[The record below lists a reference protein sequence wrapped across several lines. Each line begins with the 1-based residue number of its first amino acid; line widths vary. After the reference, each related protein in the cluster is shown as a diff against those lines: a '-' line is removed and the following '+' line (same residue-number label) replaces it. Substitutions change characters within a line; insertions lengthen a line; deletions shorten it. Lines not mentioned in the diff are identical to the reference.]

1 MPKHTSDRNRQE
13 GSNLLAGV
21 LNQAEQGLRDLQN
34 GQTRIEINGGGV
46 FVVGRGREHTRL
58 DAIRA
63 ELSEL
68 ASRAG
73 AGFRALF
80 NRGSSHHSRPQP
92 QPQSTLNYGQ
102 MMTDER
108 AAVDKKTSDLRQLKS
123 TLVNYIAQLDLRI
136 AQNKP
141 YNFFGAFLKNV
152 LRYSDEKLRARG
164 TFTAAEKKPQA
175 ERLLRAVEY
184 AIDGTIRRSA
194 DIPLNVYGTP
204 EGALS
209 RAILNSGRLG
219 GLTARLDVY
228 NGSTAYDEMR
238 RQKGDAH
245 KHLAALEA
253 FNIETALAELEASVP
268 KLEQMTKPSQI
279 GFVPL
284 MIRNKQKGNPNEI
297 HERLLTIRHTI
308 FEADKKYKKLA
319 EKIKLS
325 NKEAQENDEDIK
337 AMNAKVQSLKAQIT
351 SAYALLERGTTAK
364 DTIDRLI
371 SDPTQSA
378 TTPAQGNHPVTPL
391 AAASAGHTFFDTILR
406 TCHLKTT
413 GAPTEEYAATPET
426 DPSLNVTV

>member
-1 MPKHTSDRNRQE
+1 MPRGTKRDEQEVLGLVANGLSDL
-13 GSNLLAGV
+13 G
-21 LNQAEQGLRDLQN
+21 N
-34 GQTRIEINGGGV
+34 GQTEIRFHNRGV
-46 FVVGRGREHTRL
+46 AVVGRGREYTRW
-58 DAIRA
+58 DALRA
-63 ELSEL
+63 ELGEL

-73 AGFRALF
+73 AGLRGFL

-136 AQNKP
+136 AQKKP

-204 EGALS
+204 ESTLS

-228 NGSTAYDEMR
+228 YGSSAYDEMR
-238 RQKGDAH
+238 SHKGNTHETLRRLEELSIEHD
-245 KHLAALEA
+245 LLNLTAAIVWLEQLSRGSTIDVRA
-253 FNIETALAELEASVP
+253 IGEASH
-268 KLEQMTKPSQI
+268 QI
-279 GFVPL
+279 ARISG
-284 MIRNKQKGNPNEI
+284 
-297 HERLLTIRHTI
+297 TILDVIPAANALRDQIIQH
-308 FEADKKYKKLA
+308 
-319 EKIKLS
+319 S
-325 NKEAQENDEDIK
+325 NSSNHRTDEDIIAAETKLTSLGALVSTTMQAIEARKLAANK
-337 AMNAKVQSLKAQIT
+337 AIAERSASVSAPSYHYQNTPPASTAPAVHFGFFGGAPMVDTVMRKLHLKA
-351 SAYALLERGTTAK
+351 
-364 DTIDRLI
+364 
-371 SDPTQSA
+371 
-378 TTPAQGNHPVTPL
+378 
-391 AAASAGHTFFDTILR
+391 
-406 TCHLKTT
+406 
-413 GAPTEEYAATPET
+413 GAPTEVSAAAPELDAT
-426 DPSLNVTV
+426 YSSPDVTL